1 MADLQNDPQVSKAL
15 EELQQY
21 LSDQL
26 APMMVVDSIETLAE
40 CPPEVVG
47 RAIFAWVGVQYRTGK
62 PIPASDYF
70 FHALKK
76 IHMMREY
83 KLIPPEK
90 IKPFL
95 QRLKYVVLEY
105 CPPED
110 REILNQNLENL
121 GETAGAAPL
130 ANP

>member
-1 MADLQNDPQVSKAL
+1 MADLNNDPQVVKAL

-26 APMMVVDSIETLAE
+26 APMMVVDSVETLME

-47 RAIFAWVGVQYRTGK
+47 KAIFAWVGAQYRSGK

-76 IHMMREY
+76 IHMYTYFMKWKFPLSQIF
-83 KLIPPEK
+83 KLG
-90 IKPFL
+90 
-95 QRLKYVVLEY
+95 
-105 CPPED
+105 
-110 REILNQNLENL
+110 N
-121 GETAGAAPL
+121 
-130 ANP
+130 